1 MNKYKIN
8 LKLLYLLGL
17 LFFANFVSL
26 HGEEWRELVDLRG
39 DWKFNIGD
47 DKSWSEPNFNDNSW
61 DRINVPSSWEDQGY
75 NGYNGY
81 AWYRKKFEVPS
92 SINKKNVYISL
103 GHIDDVD
110 EVYLNGRLVGSTGT
124 FPPNFRTA
132 YNAFRKYPVSADL
145 FNIGKEN
152 TIAVKV
158 YDSQLIGGIVSG
170 DISIMVLET
179 LDMQSSLDGFWRFKI
194 GDDLNWKNPNFD
206 DKDWISM
213 PVPSFWEINGFM
225 DYDGFAWY
233 RKKFDA
239 DIMWEGEKLVLLL
252 GKIDDI
258 DQCYLN
264 GKMIGSTGDFV
275 RLPVT
280 NKFNN
285 EYLEL
290 RGYYIP
296 ENLLSFNEENVI
308 AVRVYDGLRD
318 GGIYQGPI
326 GITTQEDYRNYWK
339 EKKRKK
345 SFWDYIFN
353 R

>member
-1 MNKYKIN
+1 MNKSKIN
-8 LKLLYLLGL
+8 LKLLCLFSLV
-17 LFFANFVSL
+17 FFANNIKSY
-26 HGEEWRELVDLRG
+26 GEEWKELIDLRG

-47 DKSWSEPNFNDNSW
+47 DKRWSEPKFNDNNW

-81 AWYRKKFEVPS
+81 AWYRKNFKVPS
-92 SINKKNVYISL
+92 SIRKKNIYISL

-110 EVYLNGRLVGSTGT
+110 EVYLNGRLVGSSGT
-124 FPPNFRTA
+124 FPPIFRTA
-132 YNAFRKYPVSADL
+132 YNAYRKYPVSADL
-145 FNIGKEN
+145 FNIGENN

-158 YDSQLIGGIVSG
+158 YDSQLIGGIISG
-170 DISIMVLET
+170 DISIMTLET
-179 LDMQSSLDGFWRFKI
+179 LDMEITLDGYWEFQI
-194 GDDLNWKNPNFD
+194 GDNSTWKDPKFND
-206 DKDWISM
+206 EDWDIM
-213 PVPSFWEINGFM
+213 PVPSYWEINGYT

-239 DIMWEGEKLVLLL
+239 DIMLEGEKLVLLL

-258 DQCYLN
+258 DQCFLN
-264 GKMIGSTGDFV
+264 GKMIGSTGDFE
-275 RLPVT
+275 RTPKI
-280 NKFNN
+280 NYFNN
-285 EYLEL
+285 EWLEL

-296 ENLLSFNEENVI
+296 EGLIKYGEANVI